1 MKVVFIYFE
10 LMQKYILSLKEI
22 FKYEKPK
29 PPAEDPNLN
38 AEKKKEEVIDELQEV
53 RKNFFLQAFEKYL
66 QKTLIKNQ
74 EKLHDKLARGVSH
87 SKTIYSPEENIP
99 NNLPENIKKVQR
111 IINQRKNNK
120 KLKGSSKI
128 DRFEQK
134 MKIFKDLNS
143 FIDIRSFLMESNL
156 TNYANS
162 EELVMKLKTHY
173 KDSFQGLFEKTNEN
187 NEKNHSYE
195 GFLFGLNKHK
205 SSDDMSDFDSKMKSF
220 KKVIDT
226 SKELASEMQR
236 NSTKN
241 DFNNNEMKDLLYSQL
256 KPKINKKLK
265 ELLKESNE
273 EENKDFLFDDKLKN
287 LEEHIGYDRKFNFQT
302 KNTVL
307 PLRFSE
313 NQKQHHT
320 MEVDKLNNV
329 IKKIMLRGVIDDN
342 GGLITQSDY
351 LKEYKSQY
359 QKIKKVLHKVTKNI
373 YRKKSDFKTKE
384 QKNNNI
390 NSASGSNK
398 NINISHSSN
407 ENIKLTP
414 FLTDFMNETPYFDLQ
429 SNRENLH
436 FIKKNIKDVERNA
449 FVKSL
454 SSHKTQQTHHVLTP
468 KTKNSNIKNL
478 KFPKIM
484 KELKENSPEYEP
496 YFPNIETYRSEKKD
510 SLDSNRSN
518 KKENRKICKKF
529 DHFIKSIDR
538 IETSNKFITENM
550 LENMGEMS
558 KELKK
563 VNYQKDDLQSLREIE
578 PLFQTSRNL
587 SKNTIKKAMKKI
599 SNLKL

>member
-1 MKVVFIYFE
+1 
-10 LMQKYILSLKEI
+10 MQKYILSLKEI

-29 PPAEDPNLN
+29 PTTEDPSLN
-38 AEKKKEEVIDELQEV
+38 PEKKKEEVIDELQEV

-74 EKLHDKLARGVSH
+74 EKMHDKLYRGVSH
-87 SKTIYSPEENIP
+87 SRTMYSPEENIS
-99 NNLPENIKKVQR
+99 NNLPENIRNVQK
-111 IINQRKNNK
+111 IINHRKNTK
-120 KLKGSSKI
+120 KLKGSSKV

-162 EELVMKLKTHY
+162 EEFVMRLKTHY
-173 KDSFQGLFEKTNEN
+173 KDSFQALFEKTNEN

-205 SSDDMSDFDSKMKSF
+205 NSDEVSDFDSKMKNF

-226 SKELASEMQR
+226 SKEVASEMQK
-236 NSTKN
+236 NSTKDDFGN
-241 DFNNNEMKDLLYSQL
+241 DGMKDLLYSQL
-256 KPKINKKLK
+256 KPKINKNLK

-273 EENKDFLFDDKLKN
+273 EENKDFLFDDKLRN
-287 LEEHIGYDRKFNFQT
+287 LEEHIGYDRKLNFQT
-302 KNTVL
+302 KNTAL
-307 PLRFSE
+307 PLKFSE
-313 NQKQHHT
+313 NQKQHHA

-373 YRKKSDFKTKE
+373 YRKKSDFKTNE
-384 QKNNNI
+384 QKNTNI
-390 NSASGSNK
+390 NSGPGSNK

-407 ENIKLTP
+407 ENIKPTP
-414 FLTDFMNETPYFDLQ
+414 FLTDYTNEAPYFDLGN
-429 SNRENLH
+429 NRESLH
-436 FIKKNIKDVERNA
+436 FIKKNIQDIERNA
-449 FVKSL
+449 FAKSL
-454 SSHKTQQTHHVLTP
+454 SSHKTPQTQHVLTP
-468 KTKNSNIKNL
+468 KTKNRNIKDL

-484 KELKENSPEYEP
+484 KDLKENKSEYEP
-496 YFPNIETYRSEKKD
+496 YFPNIETYRSERLD

-538 IETSNKFITENM
+538 IETNNKFITENM
-550 LENMGEMS
+550 LEDMGEMS
-558 KELKK
+558 KELRK
-563 VNYQKDDLQSLREIE
+563 VNYDKDDLQSLRTIE
-578 PLFQTSRNL
+578 PLYQTSRNL